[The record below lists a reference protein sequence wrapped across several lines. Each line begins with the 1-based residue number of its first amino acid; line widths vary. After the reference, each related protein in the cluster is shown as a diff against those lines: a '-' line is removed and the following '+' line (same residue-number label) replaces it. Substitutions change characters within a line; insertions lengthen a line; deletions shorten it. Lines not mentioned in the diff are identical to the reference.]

1 MGFALE
7 TLLAPSYGYSLF
19 TYLLDKLYTQF
30 IENVVR
36 RMTKLCE
43 ISTFFGSPNGGNCLK
58 WEKRIMTNTKQKL
71 VEIFNN
77 I

>member
-1 MGFALE
+1 MGFALV

-43 ISTFFGSPNGGNCLK
+43 ISTFLVLL
-58 WEKRIMTNTKQKL
+58 M
-71 VEIFNN
+71 VEIVSNGKRD
-77 I
+77 